1 MRDQRRGGAEACRCG
16 RSLTSGVAAADYD
29 DIEALN
35 HVPGYVIEPPQRVK
49 KRRDPPVRFHV
60 KRRSLRPLP
69 EESGL
74 ESEKV
79 NALFTN
85 TEIAENLVQY
95 VLDVHPARQS
105 AKCLRCN
112 A

>member
-1 MRDQRRGGAEACRCG
+1 MG
-16 RSLTSGVAAADYD
+16 D
-29 DIEALN
+29 DSCS
-35 HVPGYVIEPPQRVK
+35 
-49 KRRDPPVRFHV
+49 RFHV
-60 KRRSLRPLP
+60 KRRSLRALP

-85 TEIAENLVQY
+85 TEIAENHVQD
-95 VLDVHPARQS
+95 VLDIHAAGEP
-105 AKCLRCN
+105 AKCLSGN